1 MIYSGVLFLEVVVTL
16 AASQPKVDVYSIR
29 QTNVWPPGYN
39 VKLMADVKTHDN
51 STVVKWIFQSQ
62 FSNTT
67 RYIDTSENHKKYSGS
82 TLRYPSLLIWNLTYS
97 DSGQYRCTAI
107 HIDGT
112 TESQKAIHVVVKDV
126 PMVKIEQTAY
136 QAAFGKSVQMK
147 CQIRSIR
154 WPVLSVFWERHVSG
168 GSSILHSGL
177 SGILGASID
186 HPSLTINYVSVAD
199 AGTYK
204 CCATNKIGIGKSI
217 EAYLTVIGDVPIVS
231 QSYSTYLEVLY
242 GTTVTINITVES
254 EPSLLE
260 VYWTFKTNDKV
271 IKIKPGTV
279 GMNGGN
285 MNTPSLT
292 ILHPTK
298 FHIGIYICYATNLLG
313 TTHSKNIHLNVIGDI
328 PNAGIIHDEYLT
340 YFGSNIT
347 LHCHVTGT
355 PKPTDVYWERSV
367 NNGSKIIRSD
377 TAGIHGSTL
386 ESPSLTILYVTTLD
400 TGMYMCH
407 AVNLVGIG
415 RSRQIKLQVAGAL
428 PNVSIRNAMY
438 ITVYGQMVT
447 LDCSITAD
455 PPATMVYW
463 IKNKNGLNFTLS
475 VGSIG
480 VLGSTVE
487 TPSLTINNPAKSD
500 AGVYWCIAINAI
512 GHGSSLSL
520 SLIVIGDIPQVL
532 IATDLYF
539 ANYGYEHTME
549 CFVNAT
555 PEHTYVI
562 WKHEVS
568 GVVRTINEATTGV
581 QGASVDVP
589 SLTITTVTTSDI
601 GFYTCMAKNYV
612 GIGSSQPIE
621 LLVNGGIPE
630 VFIGLPKYTIKRGE
644 GVTLL
649 CTVKANPKHVLV
661 YWKKIFEDSSVILKQ
676 GATGIDG
683 ITIVTPSL
691 TLRTTDI
698 SDSGEY
704 TCYATNEIGTG
715 RSRSIILTVYKE
727 DNTDLKNEVPG
738 SDSKDNETWN
748 IVSKV
753 FGVIAAVA
761 VVVGTIVAIVALIR
775 KCRQHNSRSR
785 LDHQRL
791 PGVLRNSEMDIE
803 TSRGVSCDENDE
815 TDSTQIH
822 TISDCVND
830 DSFI

>member
-1 MIYSGVLFLEVVVTL
+1 MSCYG
-16 AASQPKVDVYSIR
+16 ASQPKVDVYSIR

-39 VKLMADVKTHDN
+39 VKLVADVKTHDN
-51 STVVKWIFQSQ
+51 STVVQWIFQSQ
-62 FSNTT
+62 FLNTT
-67 RYIDTSENHKKYSGS
+67 RFIDTSKYHKKYSGS

-112 TESQKAIHVVVKDV
+112 TESQKAILVVIKDV
-126 PMVKIEQTAY
+126 PMVRIEKTAY
-136 QAAFGKSVQMK
+136 QAAFGKLVEIK
-147 CQIRSIR
+147 CQIRSLR
-154 WPVLSVFWERHVSG
+154 FPVLSVFWERHVNS
-168 GSSILHSGL
+168 GSSILHNGL
-177 SGILGASID
+177 SGISGASVD
-186 HPSLTINYVSVAD
+186 HPSLTIKYVSVAD
-199 AGTYK
+199 AGMYI

-217 EAYLTVIGDVPIVS
+217 EANLTVIGDVPIVS
-231 QSYSTYLEVLY
+231 QSYNTYLEVLY
-242 GTTVTINITVES
+242 GTSVTINITVES

-271 IKIKPGTV
+271 IKIKPGTI
-279 GMNGGN
+279 GMEGGN

-298 FHIGIYICYATNLLG
+298 FHIGIYVSYATNLLG
-313 TTHSKNIHLNVIGDI
+313 TTNSKKIHLNVIGDI
-328 PNAGIIHDEYLT
+328 PKADILQDEYLAD
-340 YFGSNIT
+340 FGSNIT

-386 ESPSLTILYVTTLD
+386 ESPSLAILYVTTLD
-400 TGMYMCH
+400 SGMYMCH

-415 RSRQIKLQVAGAL
+415 RSRQIKLQVEGAL
-428 PNVSIRNAMY
+428 PNVRIRNAMY
-438 ITVYGQMVT
+438 ITVYGQLVT
-447 LDCSITAD
+447 LDCLITSD

-463 IKNKNGLNFTLS
+463 IKNTNGFNFTLT

-480 VLGSTVE
+480 VVGSTAE
-487 TPSLTINNPAKSD
+487 TPSLTIEHPANSD
-500 AGVYWCIAINAI
+500 SGVYWCFAINAI
-512 GHGSSLSL
+512 GHGSSLSS

-532 IATDLYF
+532 IVTDLYS

-555 PEHTYVI
+555 PKHTDVF
-562 WKHEVS
+562 WKHAVS

-581 QGASVDVP
+581 RGASVEVP

-601 GFYTCMAKNYV
+601 GFYTCMARNYV

-630 VFIGLPKYTIKRGE
+630 VFTGLSKYTIKQGE

-649 CTVKANPKHVLV
+649 
-661 YWKKIFEDSSVILKQ
+661 YS
-676 GATGIDG
+676 GAYI
-683 ITIVTPSL
+683 
-691 TLRTTDI
+691 
-698 SDSGEY
+698 
-704 TCYATNEIGTG
+704 CFATNEIGTG
-715 RSRSIILTVYKE
+715 RSKSIILTVYKG
-727 DNTDLKNEVPG
+727 DNADLNNEVPG
-738 SDSKDNETWN
+738 SDFKDNETWN
-748 IVSKV
+748 IVSAV
-753 FGVIAAVA
+753 FGAIAAVA
-761 VVVGTIVAIVALIR
+761 VVAGTIVAFVTLIR
-775 KCRQHNSRSR
+775 KCRQHNSGSRSA
-785 LDHQRL
+785 DQYL
-791 PGVLRNSEMDIE
+791 PNVARIGKTDIE
-803 TSRGVSCDENDE
+803 TSRGVSCDENEE

-822 TISDCVND
+822 NISDCVND